1 MNSLTKVVPT
11 HVCCICLEDVTEYV
25 QCDVCLEGILC
36 RHCALIYDVEV
47 CPICRQINTNI
58 RKFKSPWKV
67 CFESCIIAIEIVC
80 VTSVYFAIIIG
91 LGALTATL
99 FDVAVY
105 DALNYLLLGLLA
117 TASIVFASAISVM
130 SYKLYNLCKC
140 RQKQSLTEPL
150 ITPTINPTH
159 SSQIRIRL
167 NY

>member
-25 QCDVCLEGILC
+25 QCNVCLEGILC
-36 RHCALIYDVEV
+36 RPCALQYDVEV

-67 CFESCIIAIEIVC
+67 CFESCIVAIEILC

-91 LGALTATL
+91 LGALAATL
-99 FDVAVY
+99 FDIAVY
-105 DALNYLLLGLLA
+105 DALNYLLLGLLVVG
-117 TASIVFASAISVM
+117 SIVFALILSAM
-130 SYKLYNLCKC
+130 SYKLYTICKC
-140 RQKQSLTEPL
+140 RQRVSSQMPL
-150 ITPTINPTH
+150 ITPAINPTH
-159 SSQIRIRL
+159 SSQIKIRL